1 MSTAS
6 EEQAIA
12 EEATPA
18 AEPVADEAGNETA
31 TAADA
36 PAAAQVEE
44 LQQDGATATEGPAD
58 EVDLDV
64 ILDVPVTLALE
75 VGRTRMTIRD
85 LLRLNQGSVVE
96 LDRPA
101 DEPMDVLVNGT
112 LVAHAE
118 IVVVDDMFGIRLID
132 VVSPTERIRNLR

>member
-1 MSTAS
+1 MTTAS
-6 EEQAIA
+6 EEQAA
-12 EEATPA
+12 GVDAVAATDQEAP
-18 AEPVADEAGNETA
+18 
-31 TAADA
+31 
-36 PAAAQVEE
+36 PAAAKFDDLGAPGVEQGE
-44 LQQDGATATEGPAD
+44 

-75 VGRTRMTIRD
+75 VGRTRMSIRD

-132 VVSPTERIRNLR
+132 VVSPTERIRNLK

>member
-6 EEQAIA
+6 EEQAVA

-18 AEPVADEAGNETA
+18 ADTVAEEPGTGESTAET
-31 TAADA
+31 
-36 PAAAQVEE
+36 PEAAQFDE
-44 LQQDGATATEGPAD
+44 LQQNDAATTDGQAD
-58 EVDLDV
+58 EVELDV

>member
-1 MSTAS
+1 MSTVS
-6 EEQAIA
+6 EEQVSDETTA
-12 EEATPA
+12 ESALETEAEMPSA
-18 AEPVADEAGNETA
+18 AQFEDLGAGAVAV
-31 TAADA
+31 
-36 PAAAQVEE
+36 AAAAASE
-44 LQQDGATATEGPAD
+44 

-64 ILDVPVTLALE
+64 ILDVPVTVALE
-75 VGRTRMTIRD
+75 VGRTSMTIRD

-118 IVVVDDMFGIRLID
+118 IVVVDEMFGIRLID
-132 VVSPTERIRNLR
+132 VVSPSERIRNLR

>member
-1 MSTAS
+1 MTTAS
-6 EEQAIA
+6 EEQVAG
-12 EEATPA
+12 EAPASSAPA
-18 AEPVADEAGNETA
+18 AE
-31 TAADA
+31 AADGA
-36 PAAAQVEE
+36 AAQPAAASFDE
-44 LQQDGATATEGPAD
+44 LGSATNQPSGD

-75 VGRTRMTIRD
+75 VGRTKMTIRD

-132 VVSPTERIRNLR
+132 VVSPSERIRNLK

>member
-1 MSTAS
+1 MTSVR
-6 EEQAIA
+6 EEQQSA
-12 EEATPA
+12 EAVAPEPADETGSAAVDPPA
-18 AEPVADEAGNETA
+18 AHFDELANHAAGA
-31 TAADA
+31 S
-36 PAAAQVEE
+36 
-44 LQQDGATATEGPAD
+44 AD

-75 VGRTRMTIRD
+75 VGRTKMTIRD

-132 VVSPTERIRNLR
+132 VVSPTERIRKLR